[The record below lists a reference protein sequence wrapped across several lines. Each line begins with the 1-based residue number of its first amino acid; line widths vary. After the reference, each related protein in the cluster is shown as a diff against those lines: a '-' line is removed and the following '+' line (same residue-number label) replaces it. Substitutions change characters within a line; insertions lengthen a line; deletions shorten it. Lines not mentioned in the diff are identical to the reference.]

1 MTRIEI
7 ADRATLHVK
16 TRAWPVPVI
25 ELAVAGPHNTDVA
38 IQMSPDTAEMLSN
51 QLMAAAVAINDRPPL
66 DKSTAL
72 DAGAAAS

>member
-51 QLMAAAVAINDRPPL
+51 QLMAAATAINGKPPL
-66 DKSTAL
+66 NVSTAL
-72 DAGAAAS
+72 DGAAAS